1 MNEQEVYYT
10 IALTRMT
17 GFNFQTALH
26 LYQTMGGGQAVY
38 EHRHDIKDVMPDCTD
53 RLAASLQ
60 DWSLALQRAA
70 QEMSFI
76 EKHHIQPLC
85 LGDERYPQ
93 RLAEC
98 VDAPIILFY
107 MGNADLN
114 QRRVIN
120 IIGTRHCTA
129 YGQDLIRRFVA
140 DLRLLC
146 PEVLIVSGL
155 AYGVDICAHRHA
167 LQNGYETVGVLAH
180 GLDELYPSAH
190 RDTAK
195 QMLQQGG
202 LLTEYMSETRADK
215 MNFVKRNRIVA
226 GMTDATILVESAAK
240 GGGLITSHIAQDY
253 DRAVFAFPGAIG
265 APYSE
270 GCNQLIRDN
279 GAQLITSAEDFVE
292 AMGWQT
298 DAQRQ
303 EAINKGI
310 ERNLFPE
317 LSDEEQGIVKALNE
331 HGDLALNQLAAK
343 TNTPISRLTALLFQ
357 MEMKG
362 IVRPLAGGTYHLLK

>member
-1 MNEQEVYYT
+1 
-10 IALTRMT
+10 
-17 GFNFQTALH
+17 
-26 LYQTMGGGQAVY
+26 
-38 EHRHDIKDVMPDCTD
+38 
-53 RLAASLQ
+53 
-60 DWSLALQRAA
+60 
-70 QEMSFI
+70 
-76 EKHHIQPLC
+76 
-85 LGDERYPQ
+85 
-93 RLAEC
+93 
-98 VDAPIILFY
+98 
-107 MGNADLN
+107 
-114 QRRVIN
+114 
-120 IIGTRHCTA
+120 
-129 YGQDLIRRFVA
+129 
-140 DLRLLC
+140 
-146 PEVLIVSGL
+146 
-155 AYGVDICAHRHA
+155 VDICAHRHA

-343 TNTPISRLTALLFQ
+343 TNIPISRLTALLFQ